1 MGFRRGKAFERETAA
16 LAGKRGKRVPL
27 SGALGT
33 TAGISSLAGDV
44 TWNLPWFNHGRGL
57 QIECKHGYEG
67 AKGTNCALCG
77 KKLDKPIENTA
88 SMTIYRKWFDK
99 HMEQGEDLGFYPI
112 FAMKFKLARDSKFI
126 LIPFTTMEKMLK
138 EMEDVWLELEEFR
151 DNEKKSRARKGKV

>member
-44 TWNLPWFNHGRGL
+44 VWDLPWFNHGKGV
-57 QIECKHGYEG
+57 QIECKHGYDSG

-77 KKLDKPIENTA
+77 RKLEKPIENAA
-88 SMTIYRKWFDK
+88 SMTIYRKWFEK
-99 HMEQGEDLGFYPI
+99 HMEQGDELGFYPI
-112 FAMKFKLARDSKFI
+112 FAMKFKLARDSKFVI
-126 LIPFTTMEKMLK
+126 IPFSTMAKMLK
-138 EMEDVWLELEEFR
+138 EMEDVWLELEELR
-151 DNEKKSRARKGKV
+151 DNEKKLRANRKG